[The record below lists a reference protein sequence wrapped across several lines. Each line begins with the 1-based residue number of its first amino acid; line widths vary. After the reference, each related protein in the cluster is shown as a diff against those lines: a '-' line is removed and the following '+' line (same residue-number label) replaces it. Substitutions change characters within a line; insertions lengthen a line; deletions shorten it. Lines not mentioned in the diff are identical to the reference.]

1 MSFNSGGV
9 LSLLPQGITDPFPF
23 PLIVV
28 IATSSFPVL
37 SHSSS
42 FVMTFDQKMPRIRRS
57 LLFPNVCTLESRAFV
72 RRQVSDPYI
81 STDLTLELNILR
93 FVLREHA
100 LAFQTAMK
108 HTNTYCALLIR
119 AVISSS
125 VPPVTLTMLPM

>member
-28 IATSSFPVL
+28 IATSSFLVL
-37 SHSSS
+37 SRSSS

-108 HTNTYCALLIR
+108 HTNT
-119 AVISSS
+119 
-125 VPPVTLTMLPM
+125 